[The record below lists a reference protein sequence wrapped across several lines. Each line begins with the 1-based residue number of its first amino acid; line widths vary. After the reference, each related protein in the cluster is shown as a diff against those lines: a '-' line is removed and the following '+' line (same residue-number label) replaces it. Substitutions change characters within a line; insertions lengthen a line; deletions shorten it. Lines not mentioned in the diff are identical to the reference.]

1 MSLPLDEDLVTLIV
15 VALLTAIT
23 IILSLFGLLPLLS

>member
-1 MSLPLDEDLVTLIV
+1 VSLPLDEDLVTLIV